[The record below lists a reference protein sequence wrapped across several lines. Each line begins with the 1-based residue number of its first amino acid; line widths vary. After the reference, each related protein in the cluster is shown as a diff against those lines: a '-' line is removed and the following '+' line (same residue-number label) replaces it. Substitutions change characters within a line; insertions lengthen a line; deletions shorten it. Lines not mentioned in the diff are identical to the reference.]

1 MTLYRFAAHQIN
13 FNGARGKTTRQRRSN
28 QKILQ
33 ILDEFEK
40 SAMTFKDFCKLYNIS
55 TGNFVLNPLSEKM
68 RRWSPYAYGFNNP
81 IRFIDPDGMQNRDI
95 NGNDEKDKRKAA
107 AFRARR
113 EGKIKEKNRKV
124 HY

>member
-1 MTLYRFAAHQIN
+1 MTV
-13 FNGARGKTTRQRRSN
+13 
-28 QKILQ
+28 
-33 ILDEFEK
+33 
-40 SAMTFKDFCKLYNIS
+40 KDFCKLYNIS

-107 AFRARR
+107 AFIARR
-113 EGKIKEKNRKV
+113 E
-124 HY
+124 